1 MVLQCLIIE
10 DEPLAAE
17 LLSDY
22 IGQIPFLAVASQC
35 TDALKGMDV
44 LKSQPIDVIFLDLH
58 LPGIKGF
65 DFLKTLQRRP
75 QVIITTAYQQYALQG
90 YEFHVTDYLV
100 KPIEFSRFLAAVN
113 KLQVSTANALPAE
126 AEVSSRPY
134 IFVYADK
141 RKVKIFTA
149 DILFA
154 ESERDYLKIVTKE
167 KTIVVRQTMQEFEK
181 QLSTGN
187 FMRVHRS
194 FLVNLDLV
202 EAFDSGQ
209 LEVAGKTIP
218 VGRQYRNEVMKKL
231 DQ

>member
-1 MVLQCLIIE
+1 VNT
-10 DEPLAAE
+10 
-17 LLSDY
+17 
-22 IGQIPFLAVASQC
+22 AS
-35 TDALKGMDV
+35 T
-44 LKSQPIDVIFLDLH
+44 LH
-58 LPGIKGF
+58 
-65 DFLKTLQRRP
+65 
-75 QVIITTAYQQYALQG
+75 
-90 YEFHVTDYLV
+90 
-100 KPIEFSRFLAAVN
+100 
-113 KLQVSTANALPAE
+113 AE

-181 QLSTGN
+181 QLPAGN

-209 LEVAGKTIP
+209 LEVAGKFIP
-218 VGRQYRNEVMKKL
+218 VGRQYRNEVMKRL